1 MNLLSF
7 GPMIDN
13 DLCAQFRYV
22 GAQHLLKHIV
32 CLGENFLIEYNQVRP
47 SALLAIA
54 EIIKSQRLPVL
65 NLSVNPMV
73 AKEYLPL
80 LIKHFDA
87 DKFFVL
93 NSDCR
98 PQYSSESNIAP
109 WPAALLLQQCAN
121 RDYTVNFDKIYRISA
136 LMRQTRL
143 HRLALM
149 EEIQYLTTEHDVVV
163 ANKPVENNIPISLQG
178 AQYTP
183 WIKNLPWANK
193 NEFLDLECTNNVFNY
208 TEINH
213 PAYRAMINITNES
226 WCGNNTLFISEKT
239 WKAYASACMVVN
251 YGSTDMP
258 DQLEKFGFEIW
269 KEYDVTCDYQLKIK
283 IIAELFQRPDIEY
296 LYKKNIEMIR
306 HNQQLSVSID
316 LARRLTALAIEK
328 ITNLL

>member
-1 MNLLSF
+1 
-7 GPMIDN
+7 MIDTE
-13 DLCAQFRYV
+13 LCAQFRYV
-22 GAQHLLKHIV
+22 GAQDLLKHVV
-32 CLGENFLIEYNQVRP
+32 CLGENFLIQCDRIRSP
-47 SALLAIA
+47 ALLTIA
-54 EIIKSQRLPVL
+54 EIIKSRQLPVL
-65 NLSVNPMV
+65 NLSANPMV

-80 LIKHFDA
+80 LLKHFDA

-98 PQYSSESNIAP
+98 LEHSSELNMAP
-109 WPAALLLQQCAN
+109 WPAALLMQQCAT
-121 RDYTVNFDKIYRISA
+121 RDYTVNFDKIHRISV

-149 EEIQYLTTEHDVVV
+149 EEIRLLATEHDVVV

-178 AQYTP
+178 AQYTA

-193 NEFLDLECTNNVFNY
+193 NEFLDLECTDNIFNY
-208 TEINH
+208 TEIHH
-213 PAYRAMINITNES
+213 PAYRARVNITNES
-226 WCGNNTLFISEKT
+226 WSDNNVLFISEKT
-239 WKAYASACMVVN
+239 WKAYASACLVVN

-269 KEYDVTCDYQLKIK
+269 KEYDVTCDCQSKIK
-283 IIAELFQRPDIEY
+283 IIAKLFQQPDIEY

-306 HNQQLSVSID
+306 HNQQLSVSMD
-316 LARRLTALAIEK
+316 LAKNLTASSIEK